1 MTSLAVSGDDK
12 FVCFADK
19 FGVVYVV
26 DIGDYDEDN
35 RAAVQKKA
43 VPILSHYCSI
53 ITRLVCHFV
62 CDLFVSIYHY
72 LMVLVISDVYVVT
85 HQYICYLSL
94 LLSYYGLPQ
103 YGIDSHFMYHSHLY
117 VVQSLSSWSHVEL
130 NLLGATY
137 LTLSL

>member
-1 MTSLAVSGDDK
+1 M
-12 FVCFADK
+12 CFADK

-53 ITRLVCHFV
+53 ITRLVCQFV
-62 CDLFVSIYHY
+62 CDLFVSIYLYY
-72 LMVLVISDVYVVT
+72 LMVLVVSNVCVVT

-94 LLSYYGLPQ
+94 LLSYG
-103 YGIDSHFMYHSHLY
+103 
-117 VVQSLSSWSHVEL
+117 
-130 NLLGATY
+130 N
-137 LTLSL
+137 